1 MDNVQQA
8 VANALAIAAKQMA
21 VGGKAPVGT
30 PVVPP
35 WLGQQGLFSYRAD
48 DTILN
53 AALSDVG
60 IAAWMNWYPSVD
72 RNREQALISQMTK
85 DHCGA
90 NQTGPCTTC
99 PSYVF
104 KGCEISFCFGRL
116 CTETPEFLADDM
128 GVNPSS
134 QYPVRRIYG
143 SERNTG
149 ALPSPVTRDDEWAW
163 TMAGIAMRG
172 RLNQMMW
179 PGTPANNSALGG
191 YREFKGLDM
200 LINTGYR
207 DVETGALCAAADS
220 DVKAFNNQFVCDT
233 NSTNPYNIYQY
244 MTQLYRTIQMRAMMS
259 FNESI
264 NPADMVW
271 VSAPEVI
278 DGIIDCLA
286 CTYYPCLAGVGSTA
300 LNLSA
305 DGAARFRDNMVA
317 NQVLHIDGVDIPYL
331 KDSTVT
337 KTTGL
342 AFGDATCADLFL
354 LTRRHGPMEL
364 VFGEFQDMEKAPD
377 QKMFNLPNPEAAL
390 FASDGGRF
398 LWTVERIKWCYTA
411 SVLLKPRVIVLAP
424 WLQGR
429 ITNVCVRSPQHYP
442 DPNPAS
448 AYFVDGGHGTPLGKE
463 LYDYCGDRDLL
474 HTPR

>member
-1 MDNVQQA
+1 MPDVNQL
-8 VANALAIAAKQMA
+8 VAEALSVAARQIASGQ
-21 VGGKAPVGT
+21 KAPAGT

-48 DTILN
+48 DIVLN
-53 AALSDVG
+53 ASLGDVG
-60 IAAWMNWYPSVD
+60 IAQWLNWYPSIY
-72 RNREQALISQMTK
+72 RNREQALISQMSKEYPETK
-85 DHCGA
+85 
-90 NQTGPCTTC
+90 QTTPCTTC
-99 PSYVF
+99 PSYEF
-104 KGCEISFCFGRL
+104 KGCEITFCFGRI

-128 GVNPSS
+128 GVRPSS
-134 QYPVRRIYG
+134 QYPMRRIYG
-143 SERNTG
+143 SEPNIGT
-149 ALPSPVTRDDEWAW
+149 LPAQITRDDEWAFV
-163 TMAGIAMRG
+163 MAGLALRG
-172 RLNQMMW
+172 RLNQMIW
-179 PGTPANNSALGG
+179 PGTPANDSAGGG

-233 NSTNPYNIYQY
+233 GSTNAYTIYQY
-244 MTQLYRTIQMRAMMS
+244 MVQLYRVIQLRAWMS
-259 FNESI
+259 FGSPI

-300 LNLSA
+300 LALSA
-305 DGAARFRDNMVA
+305 DGAANFRDRMVA
-317 NQVLHIDGVDIPYL
+317 QQVFHIDGVDIPWV
-331 KDSTVT
+331 KDPFVT

-354 LTRRHGPMEL
+354 MTRRHGPMEL
-364 VFGEFQDMEKAPD
+364 VFGEFQDMAKLPD
-377 QKMFNLPNPEAAL
+377 EKMFGLATPQSTL
-390 FASDGGRF
+390 FSTDGGRF
-398 LWTVERIKWCYTA
+398 LWTTERIKWCYTA

-429 ITNVCVRSPQHYP
+429 ITDVCVRTPQHYP
-442 DPNPAS
+442 DPDPS
-448 AYFVDGGHGTPLGKE
+448 STYFVDGGHGTPLGKS
-463 LYDYCGDRDLL
+463 LYDYCGDADLL
-474 HTPR
+474 HV